1 MKAEPTLFEKES
13 FAGKRLPREEYIDC
27 TFRRCDFTG
36 ADMRGCSFVECRFE
50 HCDLSTARWT
60 NATLRDVRF
69 SDSKLLGAAFCDCN
83 PFLWS
88 ADFEACRMDFA
99 LLSGMRLKKQRF
111 VRCRLQHADFS
122 GADLEGALF
131 DECDL
136 SGAVF
141 ENCMLEKA
149 DFSTALGYSFDLSA
163 NRIRKARFSQLGIRE
178 LLERYGIVVE
188 P

>member
-1 MKAEPTLFEKES
+1 
-13 FAGKRLPREEYIDC
+13 
-27 TFRRCDFTG
+27 
-36 ADMRGCSFVECRFE
+36 
-50 HCDLSTARWT
+50 
-60 NATLRDVRF
+60 
-69 SDSKLLGAAFCDCN
+69 
-83 PFLWS
+83 
-88 ADFEACRMDFA
+88 MDFA
-99 LLSGMRLKKQRF
+99 LLNGMRLKKQRF

-163 NRIRKARFSQLGIRE
+163 NRIRKARFSLPGIRE